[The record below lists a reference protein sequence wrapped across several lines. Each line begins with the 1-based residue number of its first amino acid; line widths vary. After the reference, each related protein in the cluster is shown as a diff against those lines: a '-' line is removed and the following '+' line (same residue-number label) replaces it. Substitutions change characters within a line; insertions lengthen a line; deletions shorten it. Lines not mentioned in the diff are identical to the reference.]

1 MALKECL
8 KKEAA
13 NAYELTVSVDG
24 EIFEKAINKVYK
36 KQVKKINI
44 PGFRKGKAPRHII
57 ERMYG
62 TEVFYD
68 DAMQECYPDAL
79 YEAAKEQ
86 GLEIV
91 AVEKLEAIEAGK
103 DGFTFKTDI
112 IVKPTLTVDGYKG
125 FEIEKKST
133 EVTDELVYE
142 EIEKVRDRNS
152 RMVTVEDRAAEIG
165 DTVVFDF
172 EGFTDGVPFEGGKA
186 ENYSLALGS
195 GNFIPGFEEQL
206 VGHSTGEEFSINVT
220 FPEEYQAEEL
230 KGKDAEFKINLPEEY
245 QAEELKGKDAE
256 FKINL
261 HEIKTKELP
270 EVDDEFVK
278 DVSDK
283 ETLDEYKVQLRAEIA
298 KRLADEAEKDVDN
311 QISEK
316 LIALATDEIPEAMYD
331 NQASDMVRDFD
342 MRLRSQGMDLNTYM
356 QYMGTDVNGLKA
368 MYKDEAEKRVKLRLV
383 LEAIAAQE
391 NIEVTE
397 EVLDAEYGKMAE
409 AYKMDVEKVKAAV
422 PADSLTE
429 DLKVQKA
436 LELVKNDSMAL
447 VPYVVEQTN
456 RGERSYDIYSRLL
469 NDRIIMLHDEVN
481 SATASVVVAQLLYL
495 ESQDPTKDIS
505 LYINSPGG
513 SVTDGLAIYDT
524 MQYIKCDVSTICMGM
539 AASMGA
545 FLLSAGTKGKRL
557 ALPNSTIMIHQ
568 PLGGYKGQ
576 ATDME
581 IHTRYML
588 DTKARLNRILSENT
602 GKPLDVVKADTERD
616 NFMTAQEA
624 LEYGL
629 IDKVIDKR

>member
-206 VGHSTGEEFSINVT
+206 VSHSTGEEFSINVT
-220 FPEEYQAEEL
+220 F
-230 KGKDAEFKINLPEEY
+230 PEEY

-436 LELVKNDSMAL
+436 LELVKNNA
-447 VPYVVEQTN
+447 V
-456 RGERSYDIYSRLL
+456 
-469 NDRIIMLHDEVN
+469 
-481 SATASVVVAQLLYL
+481 
-495 ESQDPTKDIS
+495 
-505 LYINSPGG
+505 
-513 SVTDGLAIYDT
+513 
-524 MQYIKCDVSTICMGM
+524 IK
-539 AASMGA
+539 
-545 FLLSAGTKGKRL
+545 
-557 ALPNSTIMIHQ
+557 
-568 PLGGYKGQ
+568 
-576 ATDME
+576 
-581 IHTRYML
+581 
-588 DTKARLNRILSENT
+588 
-602 GKPLDVVKADTERD
+602 
-616 NFMTAQEA
+616 
-624 LEYGL
+624 
-629 IDKVIDKR
+629 